1 MAFNDHLKYLEDRN
15 PQQRTRLSQQ
25 AWLKVTGSTDPVLR
39 DIQER
44 YEEILMANSKLILYH
59 YDIFNAVLL
68 KNGNKTIRQCLSI
81 KLQALEKKITQTF
94 FSYI

>member
-1 MAFNDHLKYLEDRN
+1 MAFNDHLRYLEDRN

-44 YEEILMANSKLILYH
+44 YEEILANSKLSVYR
-59 YDIFNAVLL
+59 YGIFNAVLL
-68 KNGNKTIRQCLSI
+68 
-81 KLQALEKKITQTF
+81 
-94 FSYI
+94 